1 MTSVSRLIP
10 VRRWWA
16 ILVTQRQAIGRA
28 NRWGQQRFA
37 RFEVAN
43 SLERPENL
51 GPSSFIQQHARP
63 CSPAAL
69 TLCSLA
75 ENLRRASNRRRALS
89 EI

>member
-1 MTSVSRLIP
+1 MTSLSRLIP

-28 NRWGQQRFA
+28 NRGGQP